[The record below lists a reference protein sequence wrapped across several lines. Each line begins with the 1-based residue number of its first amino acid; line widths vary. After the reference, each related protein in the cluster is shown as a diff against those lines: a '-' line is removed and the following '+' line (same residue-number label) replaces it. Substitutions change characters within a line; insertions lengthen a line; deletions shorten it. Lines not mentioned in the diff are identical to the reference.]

1 MDDARFGR
9 LIRMLRQR
17 RGWRQVDLAARAGVG
32 VSVVARLEAG
42 RLGPI
47 RTATLRTIVGAF
59 GLSFDAGL
67 RGLGAEQDRLLDEKH
82 ALVLGSGAS
91 WLKGLGWVTAVE
103 VSYSEYGERGS
114 IDILAWHPSSATVLV
129 IEVKTELASVEA
141 TLRKH
146 DEKARLAR
154 TISRREGWQPRSV
167 ARLLVLPEDRTQR
180 RNVERHSAVLGS
192 AYPLGTRAVRAWCRN
207 PSGPMSGLMFLLPP
221 ASTRTGAS
229 GTRRARIRLSM
240 GDRSGTRPE
249 PIKIPRGRPARPSR

>member
-1 MDDARFGR
+1 MPAMDDARFGR

-47 RTATLRTIVGAF
+47 RTATVRTIVATF

-67 RGLGAEQDRLLDEKH
+67 RGLGADQDRLLDERH
-82 ALVLGSGAS
+82 AGVLGAGAR
-91 WLKGLGWVTAVE
+91 WLEGIGWITVVE

-129 IEVKTELASVEA
+129 VEVKTELASIEA

-154 TISRREGWQPRSV
+154 TIARRLGWQPRTV

-180 RNVERHSAVLGS
+180 RVVDRHGAILDS
-192 AYPLGTRAVRAWCRN
+192 AYPLRTRAVRAWCRS
-207 PSGPMSGLMFLLPP
+207 PIGPMSGLIFLPQP
-221 ASTRTGAS
+221 ASTRTATNR
-229 GTRRARIRLSM
+229 TRRARIRLSAA
-240 GDRSGTRPE
+240 DRSRSPAE
-249 PIKIPRGRPARPSR
+249 PAEPPDGP